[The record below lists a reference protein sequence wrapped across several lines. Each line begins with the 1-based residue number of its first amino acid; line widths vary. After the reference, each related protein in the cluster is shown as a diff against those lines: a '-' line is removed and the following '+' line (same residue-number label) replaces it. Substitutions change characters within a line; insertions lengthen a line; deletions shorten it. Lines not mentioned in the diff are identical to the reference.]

1 MVQTL
6 EKVSPLSYLIKLP
19 PNILVAM
26 HRRAD
31 TEYGSLSPLS
41 ENAKFVSNGENGVAH
56 AWKWLE
62 SSGKLSSENAAIKE
76 L

>member
-1 MVQTL
+1 
-6 EKVSPLSYLIKLP
+6 
-19 PNILVAM
+19 M